1 MTNPPS
7 YSKIILDLNNQVK
20 GFHAIF
26 LDDMSFED
34 TPRAIKPLTKVAEIL
49 KDNDNQ
55 ALFRRNYQVRRQVD
69 ELLKTL
75 RTFLMGVT
83 IIPGLITIGIY
94 MLQPKIGGH
103 KYRNFWSI
111 WSGVKNFGFN
121 NHTKKKDCVLSLNAF
136 FNHFKNIKS
145 PQNNNYEEQHMLGNI
160 N

>member
-1 MTNPPS
+1 
-7 YSKIILDLNNQVK
+7 
-20 GFHAIF
+20 
-26 LDDMSFED
+26 MSFED
-34 TPRAIKPLTKVAEIL
+34 TQRAIKPLTKVAEIL

-103 KYRNFWSI
+103 KYRNF
-111 WSGVKNFGFN
+111 GLFGLELK
-121 NHTKKKDCVLSLNAF
+121 TLGLIITLRKKIVFLV
-136 FNHFKNIKS
+136 
-145 PQNNNYEEQHMLGNI
+145 
-160 N
+160 